1 VEIGVYMVEI
11 REIES
16 TKVVRTKP
24 EIPEKIRNKIFP
36 VILRL
41 FSDNDF
47 HQVKMRTIIKESGLS
62 SGTIYKYFSSKEDI
76 LFYTLEKKFEGMQ
89 SRIRGH
95 VQGLRNEKEIVRKI
109 FWETLDYYDKN
120 PRLAIV
126 AFITVP
132 MQTWMQQRG
141 YLETSLKK
149 IFTEILP
156 TLKASGGVDDRIDV
170 RLFQDIYYMICYRY
184 IHTWYYF
191 GMKWKLVDAVY
202 NDFDVLWKM
211 FAKEEKHFNK
221 Q

>member
-1 VEIGVYMVEI
+1 MVEI
-11 REIES
+11 RDIES
-16 TKVVRTKP
+16 TKDVRTKP
-24 EIPEKIRNKIFP
+24 ETPEKIKNKLFP

-47 HQVKMRTIIKESGLS
+47 HQVKIRTIIKESGLS

-76 LFYTLEKKFEGMQ
+76 VFCTLEQKIEGIHE
-89 SRIRGH
+89 RIRRH
-95 VQGLRNEKEIVRKI
+95 VQGLRDEKEIVRKI

-120 PRLAIV
+120 PRLAVV

-132 MQTWMQQRG
+132 MQTWMQQRS
-141 YLETSLKK
+141 YLGTSLKK
-149 IFTEILP
+149 IFAEILN
-156 TLKASGGVDDRIDV
+156 TLKEFGGVDDRIDV

-191 GMKWKLVDAVY
+191 GMKCKLVDAVY

-211 FAKEEKHFNK
+211 FAKEERHFDTE
-221 Q
+221 